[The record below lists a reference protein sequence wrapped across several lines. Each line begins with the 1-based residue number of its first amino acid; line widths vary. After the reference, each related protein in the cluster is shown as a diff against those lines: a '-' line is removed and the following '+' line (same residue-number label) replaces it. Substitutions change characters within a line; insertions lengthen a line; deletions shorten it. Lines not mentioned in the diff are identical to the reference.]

1 MKIRARDVG
10 FLAVGFIIGAVVAV
24 SLTSKLTRPPAA
36 PVLGTVATGSVFAT
50 ASLPPRFITITNIQW
65 QAPAIHTPLPPRSI
79 DSLDPQ
85 SPLYTPM
92 RQPMHLIDTRY
103 QPDIKLDDLK

>member
-10 FLAVGFIIGAVVAV
+10 LLAVGFIIGAVVVV
-24 SLTSKLTRPPAA
+24 SLTSKPTRPPAA
-36 PVLGTVATGSVFAT
+36 PVLGTVATGSVLAT
-50 ASLPPRFITITNIQW
+50 ASLPPRFITITNIQ
-65 QAPAIHTPLPPRSI
+65 IHTPLPPRSI